1 MFLIQDQRQSKFLL
15 HRIIECRME
24 EQDTLI
30 NVQEGVNRPEYPSCI
45 SCAICIFITVC
56 LAVGGILFIDYLF
69 AKKIWI

>member
-1 MFLIQDQRQSKFLL
+1 
-15 HRIIECRME
+15 ME

-30 NVQEGVNRPEYPSCI
+30 NVQEGVNRQEYPSCI

-69 AKKIWI
+69 AKNIWL